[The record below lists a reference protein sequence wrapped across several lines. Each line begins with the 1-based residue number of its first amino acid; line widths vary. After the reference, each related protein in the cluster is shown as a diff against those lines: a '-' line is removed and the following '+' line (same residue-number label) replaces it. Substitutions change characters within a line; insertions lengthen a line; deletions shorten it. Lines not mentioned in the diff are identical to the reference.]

1 MPNRLKPR
9 LKLRIPVGRPTR
21 FHSTRKG
28 KKGYDRRQARQEL
41 VLLRRK
47 G

>member
-1 MPNRLKPR
+1 MRTRAKPK

-21 FHSTRKG
+21 FHSSRKG
-28 KKGYDRRQARQEL
+28 KKGYDRRRAQREL
-41 VLLRRK
+41 NLLRRN

>member
-1 MPNRLKPR
+1 MRPGAKPK

-28 KKGYDRRQARQEL
+28 KKGYDRRRARREL
-41 VLLRRK
+41 RLLGRN